1 MHLQLPGRGRKT
13 LRHLAQDLVAKPPE
27 KALASICVTCPRR
40 ESGLCGTLLRSPSEE
55 PKADEHLSWQHFV
68 AARAGEQIANRNQ
81 VSSDVF
87 VLCKGWAFRYFQ
99 LSDGGRQ
106 ILKFLLPGDLFSP
119 ITIFEKTFHFSVKA
133 LTGIQVSGFARSEIR
148 ARFTAS
154 PAVQSAFANSFIA
167 DTHEATELL
176 TALGQR
182 SAEER
187 IAHLLLHMMP
197 RIAAVSVIREQ
208 RYPFPLR
215 QQHIADAVGLTPVHV
230 SRVLSLFRDR
240 RLVALSKGVL
250 TVFNLP
256 ELERIGS
263 LK

>member
-1 MHLQLPGRGRKT
+1 M
-13 LRHLAQDLVAKPPE
+13 
-27 KALASICVTCPRR
+27 
-40 ESGLCGTLLRSPSEE
+40 
-55 PKADEHLSWQHFV
+55 
-68 AARAGEQIANRNQ
+68 RA
-81 VSSDVF
+81 
-87 VLCKGWAFRYFQ
+87 
-99 LSDGGRQ
+99 
-106 ILKFLLPGDLFSP
+106 LKFARGSPQALPFNRPLP
-119 ITIFEKTFHFSVKA
+119 ILSS
-133 LTGIQVSGFARSEIR
+133 LTR
-148 ARFTAS
+148 
-154 PAVQSAFANSFIA
+154 
-167 DTHEATELL
+167 HEATELL

-197 RIAAVSVIREQ
+197 RIAAVNVIREQ